1 MGDDLVLARHPA
13 HVAECAEGAAR
24 ARFARGRLGHAVTVP
39 WALAFAALRSAT
51 LCQVMASLVVI
62 TSPLNADMIPPNDLI
77 S

>member
-1 MGDDLVLARHPA
+1 
-13 HVAECAEGAAR
+13 
-24 ARFARGRLGHAVTVP
+24 
-39 WALAFAALRSAT
+39 LAFAALRSAT